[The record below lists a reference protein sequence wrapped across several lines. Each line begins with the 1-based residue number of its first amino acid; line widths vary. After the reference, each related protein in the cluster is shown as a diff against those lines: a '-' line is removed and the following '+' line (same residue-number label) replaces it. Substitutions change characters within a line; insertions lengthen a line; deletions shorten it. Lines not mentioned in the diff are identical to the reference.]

1 MAKRYKVIFDRDLC
15 IGAAACATAHP
26 AGWEIDKEDGKAN
39 LIGGQRTDVEKFEM
53 VFDESQYKDFLDSSE
68 VCPVSG
74 CIVVVEMEE

>member
-1 MAKRYKVIFDRDLC
+1 MAKRYKVIFDRDMC

-39 LIGGQRTDVEKFEM
+39 LVGGQKVGVEKFEM
-53 VFDESQYKDFLDSSE
+53 VFDESQYKSFLDSSE

-74 CIVVVEMEE
+74 CIVVVELDE

>member
-26 AGWEIDKEDGKAN
+26 DGWEIDKEDGKAN
-39 LIGGQRTDVEKFEM
+39 LIGGQKTGVEKFEM
-53 VFDESQYKDFLDSSE
+53 IFDESQYKKFLDSSE

-74 CIVVVEMEE
+74 CIVVVELDE